1 MTVNEG
7 INKLGMIAV
16 DSITSE
22 LKQMCDK
29 NVWEGV
35 TYEFLTPQQKRTIIS
50 SSMFL
55 KEKYTADGMFEI
67 LKSRLVAGGHLQ

>member
-1 MTVNEG
+1 MLYNHTDVYKMTVSEG
-7 INKLGMIAV
+7 IAKLGVVAV

-35 TYEFLTPQQKRTIIS
+35 TYESLTSQQKRTIIS

-55 KEKYTADGMFEI
+55 KEKYTADGMFE
-67 LKSRLVAGGHLQ
+67 K